1 MLNRCFVS
9 ILFIIILA
17 SSQSLRENKNDRDN
31 IYRRVQSGFDI
42 TSAKSVGQKLLSL
55 IYNRYEING
64 PIGSQFFLTSANIG
78 HSQWD
83 MIKYKIA
90 LRALQGNQ
98 TYFMLFG
105 GSSVTAGHDN
115 YFSDSFPMIVQKRMQ
130 PLFDT
135 LGIDLTVRNIAQGNN
150 PCEPYGF
157 AYEAMG
163 GSDPDFLHWEQVFI
177 IMSMISTHH
186 IICILPSSYACSRS
200 TVVMIMLSSSQSFD

>member
-1 MLNRCFVS
+1 MLHHYVVAFS
-9 ILFIIILA
+9 LIILLV
-17 SSQSLRENKNDRDN
+17 SSQSLRENKNKRDN
-31 IYRRVQSGFDI
+31 KHRRAQSGFDI
-42 TSAKSVGQKLLSL
+42 TSAKSVAQNLLSL
-55 IYNRYEING
+55 IYNRYEMNG
-64 PIGSQFFLTSANIG
+64 PVGSQFFLTSANIG

-130 PLFDT
+130 PLFNI

-163 GSDPDFLHWEQVFI
+163 AVDPDFLHWEQVN
-177 IMSMISTHH
+177 
-186 IICILPSSYACSRS
+186 
-200 TVVMIMLSSSQSFD
+200 